1 MNLPI
6 IKSISDIRRDSKR
19 VFERV
24 KKQGDVILVTKN
36 SDKISVILP
45 PEYYESLVS
54 ENEALWEEL
63 EMTRSRHATKFEKSY
78 KLADVISG
86 KV

>member
-1 MNLPI
+1 MNLPVV
-6 IKSISDIRRDSKR
+6 KSISDIRRDSKR

-24 KKQGDVILVTKN
+24 KKEGEVVLVTKN
-36 SDKISVILP
+36 SDKISVIVP
-45 PEYYESLVS
+45 PEYFESLIS

-63 EMTRSRHATKFEKSY
+63 EMIRSKESTRFEKSY
-78 KLADVISG
+78 KLSDIKSG

>member
-1 MNLPI
+1 MNLPVV
-6 IKSISDIRRDSKR
+6 KSISDIRHDSKR

-24 KKQGDVILVTKN
+24 KKHGEVVLVTKN
-36 SDKISVILP
+36 SDKISVIVP
-45 PEYYESLVS
+45 PEYFESLLS

-63 EMTRSRHATKFEKSY
+63 EMMKSKQATRFEKSY
-78 KLADVISG
+78 KLSDVKSG